1 MCFCLLQR
9 SSLEVEDDTTGDG
22 ASLESLVGL
31 LESGQ
36 AVGLEDDLDLAA
48 SGDVDGLDG
57 ILSVSIHDDSQ
68 R

>member
-1 MCFCLLQR
+1 MQR

-48 SGDVDGLDG
+48 SGDVDSFDG
-57 ILSVSIHDDSQ
+57 ILSVSIHDTSQ
-68 R
+68 I

>member
-1 MCFCLLQR
+1 MQR

-31 LESGQ
+31 LESGE

-48 SGDVDGLDG
+48 SGDVDSLDG